1 MDADPEV
8 SAVAALL
15 SDRSRATVLWSLS
28 DGTARPACELA
39 LRAGVGKSTI
49 SFHLARLVEGRLLQV
64 ERHGRHRYYRLASPA
79 VAAVLETLAAVAPP
93 GAARTFHEGQAGQ
106 AIRYARTCY
115 DHLAGVVGV
124 AVTEALLRRQV
135 LRGRGGDYELTP
147 SGDRLLSRLGADVA
161 GARRARRAFARPCLD
176 WSERRHHL
184 AGALGTALLER
195 LLALKW
201 IRRSATGRA
210 VLVTPAGRERLRRT
224 LGVRLPGR

>member
-1 MDADPEV
+1 MDADPRV

-15 SDRSRATVLWSLS
+15 SDASRATVLWALS

-39 LRAGVGKSTI
+39 LRAGVTKSTI
-49 SFHLARLVEGRLLQV
+49 SFHLARLVDGRLLQV
-64 ERHGRHRYYRLASPA
+64 ERQGRHHYYRLASPA

-93 GAARTFHEGQAGQ
+93 AAARTFQEGRAGQ

-124 AVTEALLRRQV
+124 ALTESLLRRRA
-135 LRGRGGDYELTP
+135 LRARGGDYELTP
-147 SGDRLLSRLGADVA
+147 TGERLLSRLGADIA

-176 WSERRHHL
+176 WSERKHHL

-195 LLALKW
+195 LLALQW

-224 LGVRLPGR
+224 FGVRLAGA